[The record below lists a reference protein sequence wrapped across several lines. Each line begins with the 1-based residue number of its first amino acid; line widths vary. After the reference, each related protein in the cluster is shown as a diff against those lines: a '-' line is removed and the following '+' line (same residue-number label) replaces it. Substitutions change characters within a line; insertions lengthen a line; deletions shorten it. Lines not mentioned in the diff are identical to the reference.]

1 MCLQQLFKIAFLCS
15 PCKPLLLPSSS
26 PFLRPSPLPNKQV
39 RQLLFL
45 LLRQLLLL
53 QSRLKTKPL
62 GRFQLLPDPPIP
74 CNTST
79 LHNRIHHHHTCV
91 IIIRW
96 MDKKKTRGVFPN
108 RNPPPREKIN
118 STKSHK
124 CCCLLTFACIFAR
137 IILLIRVRI
146 FAEEIL
152 ARLASPHL
160 CPPLPLCA
168 TSSCWAWCK
177 VGLRRVQN

>member
-79 LHNRIHHHHTCV
+79 LHNRIHPIPQNPINVVVCSPLPAFLLESSFWSEWESLQKRYLPGLPPPTCV
-91 IIIRW
+91 LLYPYVPRRHAELDARWVWEGFKIKEPFPIISKSCQNSVKLYIHL
-96 MDKKKTRGVFPN
+96 T
-108 RNPPPREKIN
+108 PPRK
-118 STKSHK
+118 
-124 CCCLLTFACIFAR
+124 
-137 IILLIRVRI
+137 
-146 FAEEIL
+146 
-152 ARLASPHL
+152 
-160 CPPLPLCA
+160 
-168 TSSCWAWCK
+168 
-177 VGLRRVQN
+177 Q